1 MKYTIL
7 ALESQAK
14 TWQRSYISYND
25 VVVVVNVSKSEKDF
39 TTFLYDYEYISSPA
53 NIRDYILF

>member
-39 TTFLYDYEYISSPA
+39 TTFLYDYEYYFFSG
-53 NIRDYILF
+53 